1 MYGTDLR
8 MTKIHERN
16 PLHIRIHQSDIEE
29 FPAMNQVSRRLHI
42 QNTIFPDRNLPHGGF
57 FHRHLRFD
65 IRIRAQR
72 IGRYIA
78 YDFSQA
84 IDDFDKDV
92 LMTRPSS
99 RLTLWDVSQSD

>member
-1 MYGTDLR
+1 MKTSSAFKTLA
-8 MTKIHERN
+8 
-16 PLHIRIHQSDIEE
+16 LLV
-29 FPAMNQVSRRLHI
+29 FV
-42 QNTIFPDRNLPHGGF
+42 GGASLF
-57 FHRHLRFD
+57 TGGCAKTGLEHDFLAPPGYTSSEN
-65 IRIRAQR
+65 AQR

>member
-1 MYGTDLR
+1 M
-8 MTKIHERN
+8 RN
-16 PLHIRIHQSDIEE
+16 VAADVTRTSVR
-29 FPAMNQVSRRLHI
+29 FRRT
-42 QNTIFPDRNLPHGGF
+42 NVRNVYHAPGGCAKTGLEHDF
-57 FHRHLRFD
+57 LAPPGYTSSEN
-65 IRIRAQR
+65 AQR